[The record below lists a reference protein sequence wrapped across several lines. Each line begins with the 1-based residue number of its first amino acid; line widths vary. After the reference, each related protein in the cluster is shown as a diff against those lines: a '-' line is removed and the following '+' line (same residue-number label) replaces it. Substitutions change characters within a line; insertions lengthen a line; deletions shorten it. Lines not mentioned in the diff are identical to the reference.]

1 MTHKPHID
9 TPLLKGI
16 LQTPTSLCEK
26 CKQPFSCWPPKD
38 RFGLHFEWHH
48 TVAEVHVSAKN
59 GCGLCTQ
66 LLKNGKFLHPS
77 DAPKE
82 SDSNVG
88 ALEIHSL
95 SDGTGPEEGMLFYTN
110 MFWYKDPVAKENME
124 RQVWSARAI
133 LIPHVQ
139 QGMFILTGYVINS

>member
-1 MTHKPHID
+1 MTYETGAA
-9 TPLLKGI
+9 TPPLEGMLQLLT
-16 LQTPTSLCEK
+16 LLCEK
-26 CKQPFSCWPPKD
+26 CKQPFDCWPPKD
-38 RFGLHFEWHH
+38 RFKLHFRWYD

-66 LLKNGKFLHPS
+66 LLKNGKFLRPS
-77 DAPKE
+77 DAPDE

-110 MFWYKDPVAKENME
+110 MFWYADPVAKENME
-124 RQVWSARAI
+124 RHVWAARAI

-139 QGMFILTGYVINS
+139 